1 MTQIW
6 EDETGR
12 TPAILSEIQNNVG
25 IITLNRPEKLNA
37 WTPAMGTLY
46 FNTLDAMAA
55 DPAVRVILVTGA
67 GRGFCAGADMA
78 GLNNI
83 AASGGE
89 MPGRDGRPYWYAMG
103 IGKPIV
109 AAVHGACYGVGMQ
122 QALCCDIR
130 FAARDAKF
138 CMPYVKRG
146 LIAELALSWLLNRLV
161 GLGRTTDIL
170 LSARAVGSEEALTIG
185 LATHLSEPDELFDQA
200 FAYCRKIAEEN
211 SPWAMRTV
219 KQQIYDDLMSAS
231 LTQPFDR
238 AERLLHEAV
247 AGPDMREGIAAFR
260 EKRPLDFAPLAPGL
274 AKLDPWPESQP

>member
-6 EDETGR
+6 ADESDW
-12 TPAILSEIQNNVG
+12 PAAILADIREGVG
-25 IITLNRPEKLNA
+25 IITLNRPDKLNA

-67 GRGFCAGADMA
+67 DRGFCAGADMA
-78 GLNNI
+78 GLSNI

-89 MPGRDGRPYWYAMG
+89 MPDRDGRPYWYAMG

-109 AAVHGACYGVGMQ
+109 AAVHGACYGVGLQ

-130 FAARDAKF
+130 FASRDARF
-138 CMPYVKRG
+138 CVPYVKRG
-146 LIAELALSWLLNRLV
+146 LIAELALSWLLGRLV
-161 GLGRTTDIL
+161 GLGRTTDML
-170 LSARAVGSEEALTIG
+170 LSARVVGGEEALAIG
-185 LATHLSEPDELFDQA
+185 LVTQLSEPGELFEHA
-200 FAYCRKIAEEN
+200 FAYCRTIAAEN

-231 LTQPFDR
+231 LTQPFGR
-238 AERLLHEAV
+238 AEQLLQEAV
-247 AGPDMREGIAAFR
+247 AGPDMQEGIAAFR
-260 EKRPLDFAPLAPGL
+260 EKRPLYFPPLSPGL
-274 AKLDPWPESQP
+274 AKLDPWPEG

>member
-6 EDETGR
+6 ADESDQP
-12 TPAILSEIQNNVG
+12 PAILAELREGVG
-25 IITLNRPEKLNA
+25 IITLNRPDKLNA

-46 FNTLDAMAA
+46 FNTLDRLAA

-67 GRGFCAGADMA
+67 GRAFCAGADMA
-78 GLNNI
+78 GLSNI

-89 MPGRDGRPYWYAMG
+89 MPDRDGRPYWYAMG
-103 IGKPIV
+103 VGKPIV

-146 LIAELALSWLLNRLV
+146 LIAELAVSWLLNRLV
-161 GLGRTTDIL
+161 GLGRTTDLL
-170 LSARAVGSEEALTIG
+170 LSARVVGGEEALAIG
-185 LATHLSEPDELFDQA
+185 LVTHLSEPGDVFDQA
-200 FAYCRKIAEEN
+200 FAYCQAMAAEN

-219 KQQIYDDLMSAS
+219 KQQIYDDLMAAS

-238 AERLLHEAV
+238 AEQLLQEAV
-247 AGPDMREGIAAFR
+247 AGPDMQEGIAAFR
-260 EKRPLDFAPLAPGL
+260 EKRPLAFAPLVPEHAR
-274 AKLDPWPESQP
+274 LDPWPEG